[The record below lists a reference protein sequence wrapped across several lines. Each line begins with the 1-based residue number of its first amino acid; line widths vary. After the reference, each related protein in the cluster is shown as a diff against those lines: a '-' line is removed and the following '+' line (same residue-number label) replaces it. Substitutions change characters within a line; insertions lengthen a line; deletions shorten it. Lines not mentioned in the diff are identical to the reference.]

1 MTDLLERPSTR
12 PAPPAPSRRV
22 RRAWLVPGVVLA
34 LASLVWGTINVVGL
48 VAHGHHATT
57 STFDAADVRSLLVE
71 NDNGRVTVV
80 AGDASGD
87 ATIVVTADVDDGWR
101 ATEVSAVVVDGVL
114 QVRGGCPFLGSPWCN
129 VDFTVSVPAE
139 LPVTVRGSD
148 GSIRVSGVT
157 ADLDVSVGNG
167 SIELD
172 DVAASL
178 RAASD
183 NGRITG
189 RRLTSPTVDAS
200 TDNGSIM
207 LSFLDPP
214 RSVRAR
220 SANGSLDV
228 VVPDDVGYRV
238 DARSDNGS
246 ADTTVRT
253 DPSSEYVIDVAS
265 DNGSVRVR
273 PPD

>member
-1 MTDLLERPSTR
+1 MTDLLQRPSTR
-12 PAPPAPSRRV
+12 PAPPAPSRRT
-22 RRAWLVPGVVLA
+22 RRAWLIPGVVLA
-34 LASLVWGTINVVGL
+34 LASLVWGTINVLSL
-48 VAHGHHATT
+48 VAHGQYSTT
-57 STFDAADVRSLLVE
+57 STFDTAEVRSLQID
-71 NDNGRVTVV
+71 NDNGSIEVI
-80 AGDASGD
+80 ADASAGSS
-87 ATIVVTADVDDGWR
+87 AIVFTADVDDGWK
-101 ATEVSAVVVDGVL
+101 ASEVSATVVDGVL
-114 QVRGGCPFLGSPWCN
+114 LVRGRCPFLGSPWCK
-129 VDFTVSVPAE
+129 VDVTVSIPAQ
-139 LPVTVRGSD
+139 LPVTVRGSN

-157 ADLDVSVGNG
+157 ADLDVSTGNG

-172 DVAASL
+172 DVASPL
-178 RAASD
+178 RASSD

-189 RRLTSPTVDAS
+189 RRLTSTTVDAS
-200 TDNGSIM
+200 TDNGSIQ

-220 SANGSLDV
+220 SANGSADV

-238 DARSDNGS
+238 DARSNNGS